1 MQSSFFVSGQIG
13 DPRPEVVVISD
24 GAAETLRAHVEACG
38 LRVAEMLSLGEAGA
52 FHQERRGVSLAL
64 IEMGAPLSDEAAAVL
79 ETLDARAID
88 SRMPAIVSCEPSIL
102 DAVAA
107 HFTAPYTTILCDPS
121 PADWV
126 VALHMAMPNAIG
138 VAETGHAAEAR
149 HLLALTDEVSRIAR
163 VIAGLPQEGRSTP
176 VRDGLVGYR
185 GPPSRSPVEVE
196 ARDIRNMIR
205 WRRRR
210 DASFAGDLFADPA
223 WDMMLDLAAARLE
236 GREVAVSSLCIAAA
250 VPPTTAL
257 RWIKTLTDSGMFER
271 VADPHDR
278 RRVHIQLSDQVAD
291 AVLLFLGEAKGAG
304 AALI

>member
-1 MQSSFFVSGQIG
+1 MQGGFYASGPIG

-24 GAAETLRAHVEACG
+24 GTAGTLRAHVEACG
-38 LRVAEMLSLGEAGA
+38 LRVAETLSFGEAGA
-52 FHQERRGVSLAL
+52 FLQQRQGASLAL
-64 IEMGAPLSDEAAAVL
+64 VEIETPLSEEIAGVL
-79 ETLDARAID
+79 ETLDVRAID
-88 SRMPAIVSCEPSIL
+88 SRMPAIVSCGPSIL

-107 HFTAPYTTILCDPS
+107 HLAAPYATILCDPS

-138 VAETGHAAEAR
+138 VAETSRAAEVR

-163 VIAGLPQEGRSTP
+163 VIAGLPQEGRSTS
-176 VRDGLVGYR
+176 VSDGLAGYR

-196 ARDIRNMIR
+196 ARDIRNIIR

-210 DASFAGDLFADPA
+210 DASFVGDLFADPA

-291 AVLLFLGEAKGAG
+291 AVFLFLGEAKGAG